1 MKEMRSAFTT
11 LAIVLT
17 AVGPAL
23 AADTTKV
30 YSSGVLV
37 LAFVG
42 LCALV
47 IVAQMTPAIM
57 MLVGLIKG
65 LTASL
70 RRRSVVEAKQRR

>member
-1 MKEMRSAFTT
+1 MRTT
-11 LAIVLT
+11 FATMAMVLT

-47 IVAQMTPAIM
+47 IVAQMTPAVM

-65 LTASL
+65 LTANL
-70 RRRSVVEAKQRR
+70 RRRSVAAAKQSR

>member
-1 MKEMRSAFTT
+1 MKAIPAT
-11 LAIVLT
+11 LAMVLML
-17 AVGPAL
+17 VSPAL

-47 IVAQMTPAIM
+47 ILAQAAPAIM

-65 LTASL
+65 LTEGL
-70 RRRSVVEAKQRR
+70 RRRPVAEAKQRR